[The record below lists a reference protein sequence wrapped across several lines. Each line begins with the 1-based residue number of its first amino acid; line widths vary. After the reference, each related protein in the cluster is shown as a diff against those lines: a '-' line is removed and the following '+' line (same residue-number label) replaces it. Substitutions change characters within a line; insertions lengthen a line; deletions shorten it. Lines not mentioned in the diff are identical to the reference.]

1 MSGTCRVVLHPLVD
15 RPLASVAATFRR
27 DPRGAKGCVK
37 EGDKGLDSGV
47 VASSVVSNAVGA
59 WDEVPVTR
67 ADKGVAYWWPK
78 GWVTVA
84 QAEQRVMLPTP
95 CVGGRS
101 RRSRVRATGK

>member
-1 MSGTCRVVLHPLVD
+1 MVLHPLVD

-37 EGDKGLDSGV
+37 EGDTGLDSGV

-84 QAEQRVMLPTP
+84 QA
-95 CVGGRS
+95 RS
-101 RRSRVRATGK
+101 SG